1 MLDNVYV
8 YVLYVCSRSA
18 RLRFLTLRGL
28 GATDLRLRFL
38 PMPEVLDDA
47 RHQLYA
53 ASPLRPGVA
62 GQ

>member
-1 MLDNVYV
+1 MDNVYV

-38 PMPEVLDDA
+38 MPEVLNA
-47 RHQLYA
+47 RHQLY
-53 ASPLRPGVA
+53 
-62 GQ
+62 